1 MTLHIVH
8 RAVLREEMSCRR
20 ARTQDRE
27 AIEDLLLATSTRR
40 EVLADFDFAMDPL
53 QLDLNCFI
61 FECNDTMLGL
71 AILRLVSRERY
82 LNIQGENKHVS
93 FILCC
98 STEKQINF
106 ITSHYHIED
115 YVSVQN
121 IPHDG
126 YGRLLHFVLM
136 PIFSAYHRFFFRE
149 IARLSE
155 LTVIFYRLHHED
167 ESALVSASVYTL
179 SNNSRVS
186 KQTNSHLV
194 GCLHKVIIYIV
205 NTL

>member
-1 MTLHIVH
+1 M
-8 RAVLREEMSCRR
+8 
-20 ARTQDRE
+20 
-27 AIEDLLLATSTRR
+27 
-40 EVLADFDFAMDPL
+40 
-53 QLDLNCFI
+53 
-61 FECNDTMLGL
+61 
-71 AILRLVSRERY
+71 
-82 LNIQGENKHVS
+82 
-93 FILCC
+93 
-98 STEKQINF
+98 
-106 ITSHYHIED
+106 
-115 YVSVQN
+115 SVQN

-179 SNNSRVS
+179 NNNSRVS

-194 GCLHKVIIYIV
+194 RCLQTKLSY
-205 NTL
+205 TL